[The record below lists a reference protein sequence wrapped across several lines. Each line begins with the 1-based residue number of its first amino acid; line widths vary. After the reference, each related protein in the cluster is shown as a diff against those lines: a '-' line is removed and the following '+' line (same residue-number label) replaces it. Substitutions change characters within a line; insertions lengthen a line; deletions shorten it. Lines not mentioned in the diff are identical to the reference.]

1 MDSKQREADY
11 SHNHSP
17 VGTALLQHEIE
28 GKLAGELD
36 EPVVPRLR
44 HDEDALDMGA
54 YTGTTWMRC
63 EHRREADATPQTRR
77 DEY

>member
-1 MDSKQREADY
+1 MEWVAADGD
-11 SHNHSP
+11 SHNHAP
-17 VGTALLQHEIE
+17 LARVTPFEHEIE
-28 GKLAGELD
+28 GELTCELD